1 MYFHRFL
8 IFFCSIFSTN
18 LTRQRSFN
26 KAALNDLWDLDEMGL
41 SMTEIEVPTTSHDF
55 INLQMGLS
63 ELEEGDHDHRT
74 TGNDHTFYNIITGF
88 PGTPLVPPALSM
100 AM

>member
-55 INLQMGLS
+55 INLQMGPS

-74 TGNDHTFYNIITGF
+74 TGNDHFTI
-88 PGTPLVPPALSM
+88 
-100 AM
+100 